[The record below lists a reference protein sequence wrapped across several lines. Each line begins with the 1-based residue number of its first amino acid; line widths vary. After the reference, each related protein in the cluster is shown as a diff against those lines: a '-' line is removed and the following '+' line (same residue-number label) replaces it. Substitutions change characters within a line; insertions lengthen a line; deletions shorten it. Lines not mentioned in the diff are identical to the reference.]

1 MKILLLAEHD
11 GQRLETATRC
21 ALTAARA
28 WPDARIE
35 VLVCGYKADHAAE
48 QAAQMEGVHSV
59 WLADAPHLEHP
70 LLEDLCATLAT
81 VAAPFTVVLAPHNR
95 FFASVLA
102 RYAAQCDLGMVQ
114 DVLAI
119 TTPNVYVRL
128 RHAGTALETVQ
139 NCAPRQIL
147 TVRASR
153 FAPADCGPQRSIQR
167 VDSPPATQLARRI
180 RASAAGDSN
189 PRLQDARVIV
199 TGGRALGTRFFSV
212 LQPLAA
218 ALGAEIGATRGAVDS
233 HFAPR
238 HRQVGQTGFR
248 VEPALYIA
256 VGVSGAIQHQVGM
269 RNSKTVIAINKDP
282 HAPIFEIADYGL
294 VGDLF
299 EVVPQLLEALGA
311 TQRSREGLRRLV
323 VVDTRLWHTTPEL
336 KLLTP
341 PAATLRE

>member
-28 WPDARIE
+28 WPNARIE
-35 VLVCGYKADHAAE
+35 VLVCGYKADRVAK

-59 WLADAPHLEHP
+59 WLADALHLEHP
-70 LLEDLCATLAT
+70 LLEDLCATLAAM
-81 VAAPFTVVLAPHNR
+81 AAPFTVVLAPHNR

-119 TTPNVYVRL
+119 TAPNVYVRL
-128 RHAGTALETVQ
+128 RHAGTASETVQ

-153 FAPADCGPQRSIQR
+153 FAPADCGPQQPIRRIE
-167 VDSPPATQLARRI
+167 SPPPTARSQRI
-180 RASAAGDSN
+180 RSAVGDYHA

-199 TGGRALGTRFFSV
+199 TGGRALGARFFSV

-256 VGVSGAIQHQVGM
+256 IGASGAIQHQVGM

-299 EVVPQLLEALGA
+299 EVVPQLLEVFSA
-311 TQRSREGLRRLV
+311 TQHSSGR
-323 VVDTRLWHTTPEL
+323 TP
-336 KLLTP
+336 TP
-341 PAATLRE
+341 CRCRYPTMAHDAGVEAAHAASGNAS